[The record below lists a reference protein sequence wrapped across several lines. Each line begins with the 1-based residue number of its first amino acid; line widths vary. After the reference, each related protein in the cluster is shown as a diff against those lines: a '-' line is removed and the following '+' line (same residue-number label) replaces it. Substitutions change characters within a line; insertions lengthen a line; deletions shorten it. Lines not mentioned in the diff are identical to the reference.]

1 MMQWRTAL
9 SSTALEYLMKAHLGG
24 QMFPPEPPEQ
34 KPEAGNSLP
43 GHGAHSMQFL
53 WLWAR
58 HRTGASSSSC
68 HPYLLHRQGE
78 NPGPFANH

>member
-1 MMQWRTAL
+1 
-9 SSTALEYLMKAHLGG
+9 MKAHLSG
-24 QMFPPEPPEQ
+24 QMFPSEPPEQ

-53 WLWAR
+53 WPWAR

-68 HPYLLHRQGE
+68 HPYLLHRQGLGGGE
-78 NPGPFANH
+78 PRTLCKSLEDVGYNQVVQGA